1 MAAAAERGYIQ
12 SCKGGRF
19 AERDPFNT
27 LVMLKKIFAKLR
39 ETISPSRAKKPAHT
53 EAAKPVSH
61 SHPKPHSPSP
71 RGEARPERGAGH
83 SARPHDKYRGQPR
96 DPRDEPP
103 REPRAAGAGRAAGE
117 AAHEARP
124 RRDDHGP
131 RHDDHGPRREE
142 RGGGRGLHS
151 RSVGGGAARGGPRG
165 ERERPMIDKTFDHPR
180 AAVVKPAIPIEVP
193 KMDTAFTALGLSDA
207 LAFGVQEMGYVNPT
221 PIQAQAIPVVLK
233 GGDVIGSAQ
242 TGTGKT
248 AAFALPII
256 QRLGTHGKLRCLI
269 LEPTREL
276 ALQVEEAFQKFSKFT
291 DLRVTIVYGG
301 VGYGKQEDDLRR
313 GMDILAA
320 TPGRLLD
327 HLEKGNCSLAD
338 VDILVLDE
346 VDRMLDMGFLP
357 DVKRIV
363 QKCPK
368 NRQTLFFTATLPA
381 ELEQLAAW
389 ALRDPVKVEIGRQ
402 RSPAETVT
410 HAFYPVVAAQKFD
423 LLQLLLEQTDFKSVL
438 IFSRTRMGADRI
450 AHRLESKGHTVGVM
464 HSDRSQRERIE
475 ALDGFKSGKYEVLCA
490 TDIAARGLD
499 IAGVSHVINY
509 DVPENAEDYV
519 HRIGRTGRAQNT
531 GDAFTLVTE
540 EDVRDARSI
549 ERYMGVT
556 VERKKIEG
564 FPYIYSALF
573 DEKALAET
581 VAAAAKPVSRLHRG
595 VRR

>member
-1 MAAAAERGYIQ
+1 
-12 SCKGGRF
+12 
-19 AERDPFNT
+19 
-27 LVMLKKIFAKLR
+27 MLKKIFAKLR
-39 ETISPSRAKKPAHT
+39 ETISPSRP
-53 EAAKPVSH
+53 AKPVAS
-61 SHPKPHSPSP
+61 SGKPAAPNRPHSGP
-71 RGEARPERGAGH
+71 RAESRSDASGERRGRGAGSGGGGKAQSH
-83 SARPHDKYRGQPR
+83 GPARSGEQSGRRDGRGGR
-96 DPRDEPP
+96 RDE
-103 REPRAAGAGRAAGE
+103 R
-117 AAHEARP
+117 
-124 RRDDHGP
+124 HG
-131 RHDDHGPRREE
+131 
-142 RGGGRGLHS
+142 RGGS
-151 RSVGGGAARGGPRG
+151 GGHAAQGGHGGHDGHGARGGA
-165 ERERPMIDKTFDHPR
+165 RERPRKDNTFDHPR
-180 AAVVKPAIPIEVP
+180 RDPVKPATPVDVP
-193 KMDTAFTALGLSDA
+193 KMETAFSALGLSDA
-207 LAFGVQEMGYVNPT
+207 LAYAVQEMGYVDPT
-221 PIQAQAIPVVLK
+221 PIQQQAIPVVLR

-256 QRLGTHGKLRCLI
+256 QRLGTHGAMRCLI

-276 ALQVEEAFQKFSKFT
+276 ALQVEEAFQKFAKFT

-301 VGYGKQEDDLRR
+301 VGYGKQTEDLRR

-327 HLEKGNCSLAD
+327 HIEQRNCSLD
-338 VDILVLDE
+338 HIDILVLDE

-368 NRQTLFFTATLPA
+368 NRQTLFFTATLPP
-381 ELEQLAAW
+381 ELEQLAGW
-389 ALRDPVKVEIGRQ
+389 ALRDPVKVEIGRV
-402 RSPAETVT
+402 RSPAETVA
-410 HAFYPVVAAQKFD
+410 HAFYPVVASQKFD
-423 LLQLLLEQTDFKSVL
+423 LLQLLLERTEFKSVL

-450 AHRLESKGHTVGVM
+450 AHRLIQKGHSVGVM
-464 HSDRSQRERIE
+464 HSDRNQRERIE
-475 ALDGFKSGKYEVLCA
+475 ALDGFKSGKYEVLVA

-509 DVPENAEDYV
+509 DVPENPEDYV
-519 HRIGRTGRAQNT
+519 HRIGRTGRAHKT

-549 ERYMGVT
+549 ERYMGIA

-581 VAAAAKPVSRLHRG
+581 AAASAKPSSRLHRG
-595 VRR
+595 MRR

>member
-1 MAAAAERGYIQ
+1 
-12 SCKGGRF
+12 
-19 AERDPFNT
+19 
-27 LVMLKKIFAKLR
+27 MLKKIFAKLR
-39 ETISPSRAKKPAHT
+39 ETIAPSRAKKPVPT
-53 EAAKPVSH
+53 ETAKPVSH
-61 SHPKPHSPSP
+61 GKSHSGPH
-71 RGEARPERGAGH
+71 RGEARQDRGAGRGQGG
-83 SARPHDKYRGQPR
+83 RPHDKYRGQPR
-96 DPRDEPP
+96 DPRDESQ
-103 REPRAAGAGRAAGE
+103 REPRAGGSAG
-117 AAHEARP
+117 HEGRP

-131 RHDDHGPRREE
+131 RGGQGGGSGH
-142 RGGGRGLHS
+142 GGRGLHS
-151 RSVGGGAARGGPRG
+151 RSGGAGPRG
-165 ERERPMIDKTFDHPR
+165 EKRERPMIDKTFDHPR
-180 AAVVKPAIPIEVP
+180 TADIKPKVPVDIP
-193 KMDTAFTALGLSDA
+193 KMDTPFTALGLSDA
-207 LAFGVQEMGYVNPT
+207 LAFGVQEMGYVEPT

-248 AAFALPII
+248 AACALPII
-256 QRLGTHGKLRCLI
+256 QRHGGHGALRCLI

-276 ALQVEEAFQKFSKFT
+276 ALQVEEAFQKFAKFT

-313 GMDILAA
+313 GMDIVAA

-327 HLEKGNCSLAD
+327 HLERGNLSLD
-338 VDILVLDE
+338 KIDILVLDE

-357 DVKRIV
+357 DVRRIV

-368 NRQTLFFTATLPA
+368 ARQTLFFTATLPP
-381 ELEQLAAW
+381 ELEQLAGW
-389 ALRDPVKVEIGRQ
+389 ALRDPLKVEIGRH
-402 RSPAETVT
+402 RAPAETVS

-423 LLQLLLEQTDFKSVL
+423 LLQLLLDQTDFKSVL

-450 AHRLESKGHTVGVM
+450 AHRLQSKGHTVGVM
-464 HSDRSQRERIE
+464 HSDRNQRERIE
-475 ALDGFKSGKYEVLCA
+475 ALEGFKSGKYEVLCA

-509 DVPENAEDYV
+509 DVPENPEDYV
-519 HRIGRTGRAQNT
+519 HRIGRTGRAHHT

-549 ERYMGVT
+549 ERYMGMA

-573 DEKALAET
+573 DEKALAEVT
-581 VAAAAKPVSRLHRG
+581 AAAAKPTSRLHRG
-595 VRR
+595 MRR

>member
-1 MAAAAERGYIQ
+1 
-12 SCKGGRF
+12 
-19 AERDPFNT
+19 
-27 LVMLKKIFAKLR
+27 MLKKFIAKLR
-39 ETISPSRAKKPAHT
+39 ETIAPSRPKSAAPAGG
-53 EAAKPVSH
+53 KPVSDQ
-61 SHPKPHSPSP
+61 KPRPSQP
-71 RGEARPERGAGH
+71 RSERGPATG
-83 SARPHDKYRGQPR
+83 GPR
-96 DPRDEPP
+96 APGGAPAP
-103 REPRAAGAGRAAGE
+103 RENREPQA
-117 AAHEARP
+117 

-131 RHDDHGPRREE
+131 RGGRNRGRGGRGGSFGERPALAERPRKDDTYDHPRRE
-142 RGGGRGLHS
+142 
-151 RSVGGGAARGGPRG
+151 P
-165 ERERPMIDKTFDHPR
+165 
-180 AAVVKPAIPIEVP
+180 VKPVVPVDIP
-193 KMDTAFTALGLSDA
+193 KMDTEFTKLGLSDA
-207 LAFGVQEMGYVNPT
+207 LAFAVQEMGYTTPT

-276 ALQVEEAFQKFSKFT
+276 ALQVEEAFQKYAKFT

-301 VGYGKQEDDLRR
+301 VGYGKQVEDLRR

-327 HLEKGNCSLAD
+327 HLEQGNCSLND
-338 VDILVLDE
+338 IDILVLDE

-357 DVKRIV
+357 DVRRIV
-363 QKCPK
+363 MKTPAS
-368 NRQTLFFTATLPA
+368 RQTLFFTATLPPEIA
-381 ELEQLAAW
+381 SLASW

-402 RSPAETVT
+402 RSPAETVS
-410 HAFYPVVAAQKFD
+410 HAFYPVVASQKFELLD
-423 LLQLLLEQTDFKSVL
+423 LLLDRTDFKSVL
-438 IFSRTRMGADRI
+438 IFTRTRMGADRI
-450 AHRLESKGHTVGVM
+450 AHKLKTKGHTVGVM

-475 ALDGFKSGKYEVLCA
+475 ALDGFKSGKFEVLVA

-519 HRIGRTGRAQNT
+519 HRIGRTGRAQHT
-531 GDAFTLVTE
+531 GEAFTLVTE
-540 EDVRDARSI
+540 DDVRDARSI
-549 ERYMGVT
+549 ERYMGMA
-556 VERKKIEG
+556 VERKKIDG

-581 VAAAAKPVSRLHRG
+581 AAAAVKPVSRLHRG
-595 VRR
+595 ARR

>member
-1 MAAAAERGYIQ
+1 
-12 SCKGGRF
+12 
-19 AERDPFNT
+19 
-27 LVMLKKIFAKLR
+27 MLKKILAKIR
-39 ETISPSRAKKPAHT
+39 DTITPSRSSKSKPAASVKP
-53 EAAKPVSH
+53 AA
-61 SHPKPHSPSP
+61 HPKSHGSHRAEP
-71 RGEARPERGAGH
+71 RIDRPE
-83 SARPHDKYRGQPR
+83 GQPAKSGGGQR
-96 DPRDEPP
+96 DGRG
-103 REPRAAGAGRAAGE
+103 RGHAGGTSEKRPAEGRAQ
-117 AAHEARP
+117 
-124 RRDDHGP
+124 RDDHGQG
-131 RHDDHGPRREE
+131 RGARGSFQG
-142 RGGGRGLHS
+142 GGGRGGRDHG
-151 RSVGGGAARGGPRG
+151 RSEP
-165 ERERPMIDKTFDHPR
+165 ERVERRKKDDTFDHPR
-180 AAVVKPAIPIEVP
+180 REPVKPVIPVDVP
-193 KMDTAFTALGLSDA
+193 KMDTAFTKLGLSDA
-207 LAFGVQEMGYVNPT
+207 LAFGVQQMGYVEPT
-221 PIQAQAIPVVLK
+221 PIQAQAIPVVLQ

-256 QRLGTHGKLRCLI
+256 QRLGGHGKLRCLI

-276 ALQVEEAFQKFSKFT
+276 ALQVEEAFQKFAKFT

-301 VGYGKQEDDLRR
+301 VGYGKQMEDLRR

-327 HLEKGNCSLAD
+327 HLEQGNCSLAD
-338 VDILVLDE
+338 IDILVLDE

-368 NRQTLFFTATLPA
+368 ARQTLFFTATLPP
-381 ELEQLAAW
+381 ELEQLAGW
-389 ALRDPVKVEIGRQ
+389 ALHNPVKVEIGRQ
-402 RSPAETVT
+402 RSPAETVS
-410 HAFYPVVAAQKFD
+410 HAFYPVVASQKFD

-450 AHRLESKGHTVGVM
+450 AHRLISKGHTVGVM
-464 HSDRSQRERIE
+464 HSDRSQRERID
-475 ALDGFKSGKYEVLCA
+475 ALDGFKSGKFEVLVA

-519 HRIGRTGRAQNT
+519 HRIGRTGRAQAT

-549 ERYMGVT
+549 ERYMGLT
-556 VERKKIEG
+556 VERKKIDG

-573 DEKALAET
+573 DEKAIAESS
-581 VAAAAKPVSRLHRG
+581 AAPAKPASRLHRG

>member
-1 MAAAAERGYIQ
+1 
-12 SCKGGRF
+12 
-19 AERDPFNT
+19 
-27 LVMLKKIFAKLR
+27 MLKKIFAKLR
-39 ETISPSRAKKPAHT
+39 DTIAPSRAAKPAAPGGKPISSSPAKQ
-53 EAAKPVSH
+53 AATPRREGRSD
-61 SHPKPHSPSP
+61 
-71 RGEARPERGAGH
+71 RGEGRPERGRTG
-83 SARPHDKYRGQPR
+83 SGQSGQGQRTQGQTQPGRGEIER
-96 DPRDEPP
+96 
-103 REPRAAGAGRAAGE
+103 
-117 AAHEARP
+117 RP
-124 RRDDHGP
+124 RREDQ
-131 RHDDHGPRREE
+131 
-142 RGGGRGLHS
+142 GGGRGERFDRGAREGRGGQGAQSDRGGQSRGFQS
-151 RSVGGGAARGGPRG
+151 RSGRGQGGPRG

-180 AAVVKPAIPIEVP
+180 TSDIKPAVPVNVP

-207 LAFGVQEMGYVNPT
+207 LAFGVQEMGYVTPT

-256 QRLGTHGKLRCLI
+256 QRLGTHGRLRCLI

-276 ALQVEEAFQKFSKFT
+276 ALQVEEAFQKFAKFT

-301 VGYGKQEDDLRR
+301 VGYGKQTEDLRR

-327 HLEKGNCSLAD
+327 HIEQGNCSLENI
-338 VDILVLDE
+338 DILVLDE

-357 DVKRIV
+357 DVRRIV
-363 QKCPK
+363 AKCPK
-368 NRQTLFFTATLPA
+368 DRQTLFFTATLPP
-381 ELEQLAAW
+381 ELEQLASW

-402 RSPAETVT
+402 RSPAETVA
-410 HAFYPVVAAQKFD
+410 HAFYPVVASQKFD
-423 LLQLLLEQTDFKSVL
+423 LLQLLLEQTEFKSVL

-450 AHRLESKGHTVGVM
+450 AHRLISKGHTVGVM
-464 HSDRSQRERIE
+464 HSDRNQRERIE
-475 ALDGFKSGKYEVLCA
+475 ALEGFKSGKYEVLVA

-509 DVPENAEDYV
+509 DVPENPEDYV
-519 HRIGRTGRAQNT
+519 HRIGRTGRAHNT

-549 ERYMGVT
+549 ERYMGMG
-556 VERKKIEG
+556 VERKKVEG

-581 VAAAAKPVSRLHRG
+581 AAAAAKPVSRLHRG

>member
-1 MAAAAERGYIQ
+1 
-12 SCKGGRF
+12 
-19 AERDPFNT
+19 
-27 LVMLKKIFAKLR
+27 MLKKFLSKLR
-39 ETISPSRAKKPAHT
+39 QTIAPSRSSSPAPAT
-53 EAAKPVSH
+53 GAPSASPAKPH
-61 SHPKPHSPSP
+61 YTP
-71 RGEARPERGAGH
+71 RPERGSGPKPHHGGH
-83 SARPHDKYRGQPR
+83 SSHS
-96 DPRDEPP
+96 
-103 REPRAAGAGRAAGE
+103 AGAQE
-117 AAHEARP
+117 SRP
-124 RRDDHGP
+124 RREDRGP
-131 RHDDHGPRREE
+131 RHDQGGRSSGGGRSGPQGGGRDGAASHG
-142 RGGGRGLHS
+142 GGGRGGFQG
-151 RSVGGGAARGGPRG
+151 RSGGPGRGGPRG

-180 AAVVKPAIPIEVP
+180 SAPVKPTVHVDVP
-193 KMDTAFTALGLSDA
+193 KMDTEFSKLGLCDA
-207 LAFGVQEMGYVNPT
+207 LAFAVQEMGYVSPT
-221 PIQAQAIPVVLK
+221 PIQAQAIPVVLQ

-276 ALQVEEAFQKFSKFT
+276 ALQVEEAFQKFAKFT
-291 DLRVTIVYGG
+291 DLNVTIVYGG
-301 VGYGKQEDDLRR
+301 VGYGKQLEDLKR

-327 HLEKGNCSLAD
+327 HMEQGNVSLKD

-363 QKCPK
+363 QKTPAT
-368 NRQTLFFTATLPA
+368 RQTLFFTATLPPEIA
-381 ELEQLAAW
+381 SLAAW
-389 ALRDPVKVEIGRQ
+389 ALKNPVKVEIGRQ
-402 RSPAETVT
+402 RSPAETVS
-410 HAFYPVVAAQKFD
+410 HAFYPVVASQKFD
-423 LLQLLLEQTDFKSVL
+423 LLQLLLEQTEFKSVI

-450 AHRLESKGHTVGVM
+450 AHRLQAKGHTVGVM

-475 ALDGFKSGKYEVLCA
+475 ALDGFKTGKFEVLVA

-499 IAGVSHVINY
+499 IAGVSHVVNY

-519 HRIGRTGRAQNT
+519 HRIGRTGRAHNT

-540 EDVRDARSI
+540 DDVRDARSI
-549 ERYMGVT
+549 ERYMGMA

-581 VAAAAKPVSRLHRG
+581 AAATVKPVSRLHRG
-595 VRR
+595 ARR

>member
-1 MAAAAERGYIQ
+1 
-12 SCKGGRF
+12 
-19 AERDPFNT
+19 
-27 LVMLKKIFAKLR
+27 MLKKIFAKLR
-39 ETISPSRAKKPAHT
+39 DKIAPSRSAKSG
-53 EAAKPVSH
+53 AAGEKPVSH
-61 SHPKPHSPSP
+61 SKSQ
-71 RGEARPERGAGH
+71 PE
-83 SARPHDKYRGQPR
+83 SARA
-96 DPRDEPP
+96 E
-103 REPRAAGAGRAAGE
+103 
-117 AAHEARP
+117 
-124 RRDDHGP
+124 
-131 RHDDHGPRREE
+131 
-142 RGGGRGLHS
+142 
-151 RSVGGGAARGGPRG
+151 PRG
-165 ERERPMIDKTFDHPR
+165 ERGEGHGRSRSGDGQRNRGEGSRRDGGHGRSAEGRSHDGGGHGGRSHDSRGHESRGHGGHRSGRGGERGGHGHEARGGRGQREQRRDDTFEHPR
-180 AAVVKPAIPIEVP
+180 REPVKPVAPVDVP
-193 KMDTAFTALGLSDA
+193 KMDTAFSALGLSDA
-207 LAFGVQEMGYVNPT
+207 LAYGVQQMGYVEPT
-221 PIQAQAIPVVLK
+221 PIQKQAIPVVLK

-256 QRLGTHGKLRCLI
+256 QRLGGHGGLRCLI

-276 ALQVEEAFQKFSKFT
+276 ALQVEDAFQKYAKFT

-301 VGYGKQEDDLRR
+301 VGYGKQTDDLRR

-327 HLEKGNCSLAD
+327 HLEQGNCSLD
-338 VDILVLDE
+338 QVEILVLDE

-357 DVKRIV
+357 DVRRIV

-368 NRQTLFFTATLPA
+368 ARQTLFFTATLPP
-381 ELEQLAAW
+381 ELEQLAGW
-389 ALRDPVKVEIGRQ
+389 ALNNPVKVEIGRQ
-402 RSPAETVT
+402 RSPAETVS
-410 HAFYPVVAAQKFD
+410 HAFYPVVASQKFE
-423 LLQLLLEQTDFKSVL
+423 LLQLLMQQTDFKSV
-438 IFSRTRMGADRI
+438 IVFTRTRMGADRI
-450 AHRLESKGHTVGVM
+450 AHRLQGSGHTVGVL

-475 ALDGFKSGKYEVLCA
+475 ALDGFKSGRYEVLVA

-519 HRIGRTGRAQNT
+519 HRIGRTGRAQQT

-549 ERYMGVT
+549 ERYMGLA
-556 VERKKIEG
+556 VERKKIDG

-581 VAAAAKPVSRLHRG
+581 TTPKPTSRLHRG

>member
-1 MAAAAERGYIQ
+1 M
-12 SCKGGRF
+12 F
-19 AERDPFNT
+19 
-27 LVMLKKIFAKLR
+27 KKIFAKLR
-39 ETISPSRAKKPAHT
+39 NTFAPAPSSPKPAPT
-53 EAAKPVSH
+53 SGVSAAPAKPASV
-61 SHPKPHSPSP
+61 KPESRRESGPGGRP
-71 RGEARPERGAGH
+71 GRGGDY
-83 SARPHDKYRGQPR
+83 SARPRGGR
-96 DPRDEPP
+96 RDE
-103 REPRAAGAGRAAGE
+103 ATGGGDD
-117 AAHEARP
+117 RP
-124 RRDDHGP
+124 RREPYGEQ
-131 RHDDHGPRREE
+131 RRGEGE
-142 RGGGRGLHS
+142 SRGGQGGRAGFQGRRNDRGGRGGPGS
-151 RSVGGGAARGGPRG
+151 GRGGFSPT
-165 ERERPMIDKTFDHPR
+165 ERPRKDDTFDHPR
-180 AAVVKPAIPIEVP
+180 SAPVKPLVPVDIP

-207 LAFGVQEMGYVNPT
+207 LAFGVQEMGYLEPT
-221 PIQAQAIPVVLK
+221 PIQKGAIPIVLQ

-256 QRLGTHGKLRCLI
+256 QRLGTHGSLRCLI

-276 ALQVEEAFQKFSKFT
+276 ALQVEEAFQKFAKFT

-301 VGYGKQEDDLRR
+301 VGYGKQVEDLRR

-327 HLEKGNCSLAD
+327 HMEQGNCSLD
-338 VDILVLDE
+338 NIDILVLDE

-363 QKCPK
+363 QRCPK
-368 NRQTLFFTATLPA
+368 ARQTLFFTATLPP
-381 ELEQLAAW
+381 ELEQLASW
-389 ALRDPVKVEIGRQ
+389 ALNNPVKVEIGRQ
-402 RSPAETVT
+402 RSPAETVS
-410 HAFYPVVAAQKFD
+410 HAFYPVVASQKFD
-423 LLQLLLEQTDFKSVL
+423 LLNLLLERTEFKSVI

-450 AHRLESKGHTVGVM
+450 AHRLQGSGHTVAVL

-475 ALDGFKSGKYEVLCA
+475 ALEGFKSGKFEVLVA

-519 HRIGRTGRAQNT
+519 HRIGRTGRAQAT

-549 ERYMGVT
+549 ERYMGLA

-573 DEKALAET
+573 DEKALAD
-581 VAAAAKPVSRLHRG
+581 VAAAASKPTSRLHRG
-595 VRR
+595 VRRG